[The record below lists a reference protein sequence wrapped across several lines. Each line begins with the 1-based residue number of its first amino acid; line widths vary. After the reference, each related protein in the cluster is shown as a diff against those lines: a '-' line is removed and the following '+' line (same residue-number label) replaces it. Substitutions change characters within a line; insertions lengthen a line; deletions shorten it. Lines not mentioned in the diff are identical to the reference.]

1 MLTAISAR
9 AVSRRLA
16 SDLQIAPTSSNGE
29 LGLAQ
34 IAEDCYASFEIP
46 AHYRVQHTLPPLPRF
61 RLQLLPPTARSRPR
75 PLRPGPSGGP
85 SSVSAHPDKS
95 REFYTA
101 IAGWSPKIVSAE
113 DTTRPPNPG
122 ETDYTLFMNQGT
134 EVAGLSKSDGT
145 TPNEARP
152 GWMPYIQVAS
162 VDTAVIEVLKK
173 GGKVLKA
180 PFDDTESGR
189 IAIVEDPDGFAVGL
203 VTPIS
208 ETPVR

>member
-1 MLTAISAR
+1 MRRSRYLRTTAIST
-9 AVSRRLA
+9 LA
-16 SDLQIAPTSSNGE
+16 AIAALSAPAFATDSTQQTTASQTGTLWWTE
-29 LGLAQ
+29 L
-34 IAEDCYASFEIP
+34 
-46 AHYRVQHTLPPLPRF
+46 
-61 RLQLLPPTARSRPR
+61 
-75 PLRPGPSGGP
+75 
-85 SSVSAHPDKS
+85 VSAHPDKS